1 MNVLSL
7 ETINASVPYLVKTSK
22 EEGFYEF
29 ITSHDVHY
37 SIGFLEDDLLLKE
50 DAYQLIIANVN
61 HRSSPRDAKVRDTV
75 IGIVDEFF
83 RVNNTTLLYI
93 CETGDGKQSMR
104 SRLFEYW
111 FSSYKRKALF
121 TMLSSSIVDSDGIVN
136 YATLILRNDN
146 PRFVQVMEEY
156 TKSIQLLSQKPFSP

>member
-1 MNVLSL
+1 MNDLSL
-7 ETINASVPYLVKTSK
+7 EVINASVPYRVNESR

-29 ITSHDVHY
+29 FTSHDVHY
-37 SIGFLEDDLLLKE
+37 SVGFLADDLLLQGQE
-50 DAYQLIIANVN
+50 AYQLIIANVN

-111 FSSYKRKALF
+111 FSAYKRKALF
-121 TMLSSSIVDSDGIVN
+121 TMLSSSVVDSEGIVN

-146 PRFVQVMEEY
+146 PHFAQVVEEY
-156 TKSIQLLSQKPFSP
+156 TKSIQLLSMKP

>member
-1 MNVLSL
+1 MNALSL
-7 ETINASVPYLVKTSK
+7 EVVNASVPYTVKPSQ
-22 EEGFYEF
+22 ERGFYEF
-29 ITSHDVHY
+29 FTSHDVHY

-50 DAYQLIIANVN
+50 EAYQLIIANVN

-121 TMLSSSIVDSDGIVN
+121 TMLSSSIVDSDGVVN

-156 TKSIQLLSQKPFSP
+156 TKSIQLLSQKP